1 MLTPS
6 IIDPVARNIV
16 IITTTL
22 STLMVIEYIWSFTDE
37 IRLVWPRFLKTTEAK
52 IYVVTRYAGVAGQSF
67 NIWFAFRMV
76 SGAPNS
82 PSTCRAW
89 YLYQTLMTQCLLLSV
104 ESLLMLRVYKMY
116 RKGKSICAL
125 LTVFGGAQLAANAAS
140 VRSVITGISYTPTC
154 VIISPHHSRIYV
166 GVSIIVTF
174 MVILSTMLWRFFGSS
189 SGLSEA
195 PRAWLKLAVRDG
207 SCTTI
212 AIMMIFIFMFLCNT
226 RVINTQMSG
235 NIIFYVLFSF
245 LWFAAGRIVLHHAKF
260 RNIQGDINDPRLT
273 QTIEVDPDDIR
284 PFDDSDAC
292 PTSPSDFE
300 VESTEV
306 STPFDSMSDA
316 GTRDIADG
324 HLCGEDNMQLS
335 RCAPTF
341 ILIERCI
348 SGRGSGFKK

>member
-1 MLTPS
+1 MLSPS

-16 IITTTL
+16 ILSTTL
-22 STLMVIEYIWSFTDE
+22 TALMVLEYIWFFTDE
-37 IRLVWPRFLKTTEAK
+37 VRLVWPRFLKTTEAK
-52 IYVVTRYAGVAGQSF
+52 IYVVTRYAGLAGQIF
-67 NIWFAFRMV
+67 NIGFAFRMV
-76 SGAPNS
+76 SRVPNS

-89 YLYQTLMTQCLLLSV
+89 YWYQILMTQCLLLSV
-104 ESLLMLRVYKMY
+104 ELLLMLRVYKMY
-116 RKGKSICAL
+116 GKGKSIFAL
-125 LTVFGGAQLAANAAS
+125 LIVFGGAQLAANAAS
-140 VRSVITGISYTPTC
+140 SRSVITGTSYSPTC

-212 AIMMIFIFMFLCNT
+212 AIMTIFIFMFLCNM

-235 NIIFYVLFSF
+235 NIIFYVLFSI
-245 LWFAAGRIVLHHAKF
+245 LWFAAGRIVLHDAKF
-260 RNIQGDINDPRLT
+260 RKIQESRKGDINDPRLT
-273 QTIEVDPDDIR
+273 QTIEVE
-284 PFDDSDAC
+284 PFDDSDEF
-292 PTSPSDFE
+292 PTSPSSFG
-300 VESTEV
+300 VESIEV

-316 GTRDIADG
+316 GTRDIADE
-324 HLCGEDNMQLS
+324 HLCGEDDMQLS